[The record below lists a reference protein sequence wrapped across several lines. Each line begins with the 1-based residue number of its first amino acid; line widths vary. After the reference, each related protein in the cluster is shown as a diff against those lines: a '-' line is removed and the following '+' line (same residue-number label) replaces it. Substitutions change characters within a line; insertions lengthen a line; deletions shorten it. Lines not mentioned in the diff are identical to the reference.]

1 MRLRYK
7 AATPEGK
14 KLRGFVE
21 AKETKD
27 AANYLRQKGLV
38 PIEISK
44 EQDYDILKKLPGLG
58 GVKAKDLV
66 IFTRQ
71 LSSMLTS
78 GLTLLKSLEILKD
91 QISNKVLQETLG
103 GIILDIE
110 EGKSFSESITKYPE
124 IFPSIYVSLV
134 KAGESSGLLDKIF
147 LRLATNLE
155 KQQKL
160 KNKVK
165 GALMYPV
172 IVILLMVA
180 VIFILMFFVIPQLS
194 GLYESLDVE
203 LPLATRIVVGISE
216 AVIKIWPLIIGFVL
230 IVTYAFRRWKK
241 TPRGKEIYDKN
252 LLKLPLFGKIV
263 KQTILTEFARTFGL
277 LVGTGTLIVDALSQ
291 SAGVT
296 GNALYEKSIL
306 DIAGRVE
313 KGVPV
318 GEAMGY
324 FPEFPPLLVQLIK
337 VGEET
342 GKMDENLMKAS
353 EYFEEEVNQSIKTL
367 TTAMEPFIM
376 LVLGVGVGFL
386 VFSVISPIYNLLSAI
401 K

>member
-7 AATPEGK
+7 AVTPDGK

-27 AANYLRQKGLV
+27 AANYLRQKGLI

-44 EQDYDILKKLPGLG
+44 EQDYDILKKIPGLG
-58 GVKAKDLV
+58 AVRAKDLV
-66 IFTRQ
+66 LFTRQ

-91 QISNKVLQETLG
+91 QVSNKILRETLG

-110 EGKSFSESITKYPE
+110 EGKSFSESIAKYPE
-124 IFPSIYVSLV
+124 IFPSIYISLV

-165 GALMYPV
+165 GALMYPI
-172 IVILLMVA
+172 IVILLMIA
-180 VIFILMFFVIPQLS
+180 VVFILMFFVIPQLS
-194 GLYESLDVE
+194 GLYDSLDVE
-203 LPLATRIVVGISE
+203 LPVATKIVVGISE
-216 AVIKIWPLIIGFVL
+216 AVIRIWPFIIGFVL
-230 IVTYAFRRWKK
+230 IAVYGFRKWKK
-241 TPRGKEIYDKN
+241 TPKGKEIYDKN
-252 LLKLPLFGKIV
+252 TLRVPLFGKIV
-263 KQTILTEFARTFGL
+263 KQTILTEFSRTFGL
-277 LVGTGTLIVDALSQ
+277 LVGTGTLIVDALGQ

-296 GNALYEKSIL
+296 GNSKYEKSIL
-306 DIAGRVE
+306 EIAKRVE

-318 GEAMGY
+318 GEAMSY
-324 FPEFPPLLVQLIK
+324 FPEFPPLLVQLVK

-342 GKMDENLMKAS
+342 GKIDENLMKAS